1 MSFLQ
6 LEGLHVFVT
15 GAAGGIGS
23 AIVDEFLAQGC
34 RVTAHDLRPNPLA
47 STNPSLHC
55 IQGNISSEDSIQDSI
70 AQAIAHFSQPINIL
84 CANAGITD
92 ESSSYPIWDMPSSLW
107 DRTYAVNVRG
117 TFLTIK
123 HFLKSIETA
132 QLATGEEVKNVS
144 VVVTGS
150 ECGVFGQAGHVE
162 YASGKAGLQYGL
174 VKTVKNEVVRLN
186 RKARINAVAPGWVD
200 TKLIEGRLDDP
211 GEMWREAEA
220 TVSLRKIAQ
229 PTDVARAAAFLA
241 SHRAAGHI
249 SGQCISVDGGMEG
262 RIVWSEDEVRKTQST
277 AIASEKSTTKPN
289 DEVFGT
295 ATEGVSIASRNPS
308 TVAIPTIPSLNASP
322 PTSKPK
328 PKIKILLSVDFDA
341 VSGWLGTGQH
351 PDNNLADYSSG
362 FFSAYVGVPRLL
374 KLFAKHHISDK
385 VTWFVPMHSA
395 ESFPKEF
402 TAIKESGAEIGLHG
416 YCHEGA
422 PQLTPVQERDVLEHC
437 ISLYQ
442 ELLGKRPLGYRAPCY
457 QLREST
463 VELLE
468 EYSFLYDSSLTHYDS
483 KPYFLPDLPPIQAP
497 TYTATTPAKDW
508 MMPLPQPNP
517 PTSKT
522 LVEIPANWYTE
533 DMTPLQFLPNSHNSQ
548 GYVDVRVME
557 NMWRDKL
564 EWVRSE
570 MEDEGLAEGEM
581 CVFPLILHPDT
592 SGMAHVVGMVER
604 VIRWLKE
611 LEDEG
616 VVEWC
621 RYADVAGEWRDKNAQ
636 EGGY

>member
-1 MSFLQ
+1 MSFLE

-23 AIVDEFLAQGC
+23 AIVNEFLAQGC
-34 RVTAHDLRPNPLA
+34 KVTAHDLRPNPLV

-55 IQGNISSEDSIQDSI
+55 IQGDISSEDSIQDSI
-70 AQAIAHFSQPINIL
+70 AQATAHFSQPINIL

-174 VKTVKNEVVRLN
+174 VKTVKNEIVRLN
-186 RKARINAVAPGWVD
+186 RKARINAVAPGWVN

-220 TVSLRKIAQ
+220 TVPLRKIAQ
-229 PTDVARAAAFLA
+229 PTDVARVAAFLA

-262 RIVWSEDEVRKTQST
+262 RIVWSEDEVRKTQNT
-277 AIASEKSTTKPN
+277 ALEPEKPTTNPTG
-289 DEVFGT
+289 EIFGT
-295 ATEGVSIASRNPS
+295 ATEGVSLASRNPS
-308 TVAIPTIPSLNASP
+308 TVAIPTITSLSAP
-322 PTSKPK
+322 PPVSKPK

-341 VSGWLGTGQH
+341 VSGWLGTSQH

-374 KLFAKHHISDK
+374 KLFAKHHIADK

-422 PQLTPVQERDVLEHC
+422 PQLTLVQERDVLEHC

-442 ELLGKRPLGYRAPCY
+442 ELLGKRPLGYRAPLY

-468 EYSFLYDSSLTHYDS
+468 EYSFLYDSSLAHHDS
-483 KPYFLPDLPPIQAP
+483 KPYFLPNLPPIDVP
-497 TYTATTPAKDW
+497 TYTDTTPAKNW
-508 MMPLPQPNP
+508 MRPLPQPNP
-517 PTSKT
+517 STSKT

-533 DMTPLQFLPNSHNSQ
+533 DMTPLQFWPNTPNSQ
-548 GYVDVRVME
+548 GYVDVRVVE

-564 EWVRSE
+564 EWVRNE

-581 CVFPLILHPDT
+581 CVFPLVLHPDT
-592 SGMAHVVGMVER
+592 SGMAHVIGMVER

-611 LEDEG
+611 LEEEG
-616 VVEWC
+616 IVEWC
-621 RYADVAGEWRDKNAQ
+621 QYADVAGEWRERNAQ
-636 EGGY
+636 EAV